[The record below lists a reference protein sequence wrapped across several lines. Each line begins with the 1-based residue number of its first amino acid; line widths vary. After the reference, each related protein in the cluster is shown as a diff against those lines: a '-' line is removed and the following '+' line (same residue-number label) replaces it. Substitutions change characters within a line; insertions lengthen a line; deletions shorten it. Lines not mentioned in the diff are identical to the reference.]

1 MKRAESFKLAASYLK
16 LRLNG
21 VILLGLF
28 GTIFALVFYLYNIHV
43 EPVIYAVFLCAMIG
57 VIFLLVDFIKLYK
70 KHSLLQALK
79 SSTIFQLDKLPD
91 PNEIIEKDY
100 YDLLTAIYKKNVQ
113 IAYDADMSRSQ
124 LVDYYTLWAHQIKT
138 PIAAMHLILQSEESE
153 QNLELSM
160 EVFKIEQ
167 YVEFVL
173 QYLRVGSMSSDL
185 LLKKHS
191 LDDIVK
197 QAVRK
202 YARMFIRKKIN
213 LNFEEL
219 NCEGLTDEKWL
230 VFVIEQLLSNALKYT
245 KEGTVSIYMDKPSE
259 KTLVIEDTGIGIREE
274 DLTRIFERGFTGYNG
289 RWDKKS
295 TGLGL
300 YLSKQIL
307 NKLSHSIMIESQ
319 VDKGTKVSI
328 NLATIEVEVE

>member
-1 MKRAESFKLAASYLK
+1 MKRAEIVRLGASYLK
-16 LRLNG
+16 LRLRG

-28 GTIFALVFYLYNIHV
+28 GAIFAIIYYLYNIQV
-43 EPVIYAVFLCAMIG
+43 EPVIYAVILCAMIG
-57 VIFLLVDFIKLYK
+57 VIFLLVDFIKLHK
-70 KHSLLQALK
+70 KHRQLQALK
-79 SSTIFQLDKLPD
+79 SNTTFQLDKLPE

-100 YDLLTAIYKKNVQ
+100 YDLLTAIYKENVQ
-113 IAYDADMSRSQ
+113 IAYNADVSRSH

-173 QYLRVGSMSSDL
+173 QYLRVESMSSDL
-185 LLKKHS
+185 VLRKYS

-202 YARMFIRKKIN
+202 YARMFIRKKIR
-213 LNFEEL
+213 LDFEEL
-219 NCEGLTDEKWL
+219 NCEVLTDEKWL
-230 VFVIEQLLSNALKYT
+230 VFVIEQHLSNALKYT
-245 KEGTVSIYMDKPSE
+245 KEGTVSIYMDNCSE

-274 DLTRIFERGFTGYNG
+274 DINRLFERGFTGYNG

-300 YLSKQIL
+300 YLNKQIL
-307 NKLSHSIMIESQ
+307 NKLSHSIVIESQ
-319 VDKGTKVSI
+319 VDKGTKVRI
-328 NLATIEVEVE
+328 NLATIEVDVE